1 MTLSKAGKLSLLAC
15 LLLIGFAGA
24 SYGAVRFDVVPSPT
38 EVINTG
44 RSEVLGSINLIA
56 FSSGVTGTSTGGQVQ
71 IGVIYANGVQID
83 NTTTTGI
90 RIFTSGGFAS
100 AGPTVISVENLSIT
114 GRCAGF
120 LTINIP
126 GGYTVAPGDYIRV
139 EGVRG
144 RIDMSDG
151 IVAGTDLY
159 AQLQSINDPS
169 ATQFEPETI
178 RVAKS
183 LPGMTVNVVDDSVLL
198 CFPSYGVSPSE
209 DADYPDYYIRI
220 SEGFVRAFV
229 AEDSNAAG
237 ADITDRVDTSGD
249 FLGSPTTGTQFRVA
263 LNSIPASVASISWGG
278 PYYANQG
285 TTSWLQ
291 LVPGSTTFVAGTAG
305 NPNGYALATFEYY
318 TNNQVGFSDV
328 TLESFNVK
336 PLIVLSNT
344 NQVDTGNV
352 LAGVALYPVAESLSG
367 CSAPT
372 TIRERPRFLLQYQ
385 SSGGVT
391 STDYRSTSFDV
402 YASLIR
408 CNCFLLFTYV
418 TKGSFFNTGIAIAN
432 TSGDTEVFGSNGA
445 PKQSGPITFYF
456 YDSTAAFVGATT
468 TTTSYAPGQS
478 FVSLLSNILPTGVT
492 SFSGYIIA
500 QAQFQFCHGYAFIAD
515 SNFATIAQGYL
526 ANVIP
531 DPAILG
537 GRMATGPGLGG
548 IPAGELLNN

>member
-1 MTLSKAGKLSLLAC
+1 MILSKAGKLTLLAC
-15 LLLIGFAGA
+15 LLLMGFAGA

-71 IGVIYANGVQID
+71 IGIIYANGVQID
-83 NTTTTGI
+83 NTTTSGI
-90 RIFTSGGFAS
+90 RIFTSGGFTS

-114 GRCAGF
+114 GRCSGF

-126 GGYTVAPGDYIRV
+126 GGYAVAPGDYIRV

-144 RIDMSDG
+144 RIDGSDG

-183 LPGMTVNVVDDSVLL
+183 LPGMTVNVVDDSALL

-209 DADYPDYYIRI
+209 DASYPSYYIRI

-229 AEDSNAAG
+229 AADSNAVG
-237 ADITDRVDTSGD
+237 PDITDRVDTGG
-249 FLGSPTTGTQFRVA
+249 FLLGAPTTGTQFRVA

-278 PYYANQG
+278 PYYSNQG
-285 TTSWLQ
+285 STSWLQ
-291 LVPGSTTFVAGTAG
+291 LVPGSTTFVAGSAG
-305 NPNGYALATFEYY
+305 NPNGYALATFQYY
-318 TNNQVGFSDV
+318 TNHQVGFSDV
-328 TLESFNVK
+328 RLESFDLN
-336 PLIVLSNT
+336 PLVVLST
-344 NQVDTGNV
+344 SNQVDTGNI
-352 LAGVALYPVAESLSG
+352 LAGVALYPDGGSIGS
-367 CSAPT
+367 CSQPSST
-372 TIRERPRFLLQYQ
+372 PSRPRFLLQYQ
-385 SSGGVT
+385 SSNGVT

-402 YASLIR
+402 YATLIR

-418 TKGSFFNTGIAIAN
+418 TSDSFFNTGIAIAN
-432 TSGDTEVFGSNGA
+432 TSGDSQVFGSYGA

-456 YDSTAAFVGATT
+456 YDKDAGYVGST
-468 TTTSYAPGQS
+468 TTTSSYAPERS
-478 FVSLLSNILPTGVT
+478 FVSLLSNILPASVT
-492 SFSGYIIA
+492 SFSGYVIVK
-500 QAQFQFCHGYAFIAD
+500 AQFQFCHGYAFISD
-515 SNFATIAQGYL
+515 KTFANLAQGYQAL
-526 ANVIP
+526 VIP
-531 DPAILG
+531 DPAIMG

-548 IPAGELLNN
+548 TPAGELLNN